1 MMRVRR
7 ALSLGL
13 WALSLLMSS
22 GCLVSSLHPV
32 YEDDSIVF
40 DESLIGAWE
49 DRESEISVSVSRG
62 EWRSYQI
69 AFTDRFG
76 TTRFVGHLTAIG
88 AVRFLNVL
96 PHDGLEKPAFIVATN
111 GFMQIEV
118 EAARVRVRELDY
130 AAVLERAGSR
140 KLGVDAAADVKQNV
154 LITASSPKVRT
165 WLAGALK
172 DETLWADWKTFTR
185 SAR

>member
-1 MMRVRR
+1 
-7 ALSLGL
+7 
-13 WALSLLMSS
+13 
-22 GCLVSSLHPV
+22 VSSLHPV
-32 YEDDSIVF
+32 YERNSILF
-40 DESLIGAWE
+40 DETLLGAWE

-96 PHDGLEKPAFIVATN
+96 PQDGLEKPAFIVATN
-111 GFMQIEV
+111 GFMQIEIQS
-118 EAARVRVRELDY
+118 ARVRVREPDY
-130 AAVLERAGSR
+130 AAVLERAGR
-140 KLGVDAAADVKQNV
+140 GKLGVEAASDVKQNV
-154 LITASSPKVRT
+154 LITASPAKLRT
-165 WLAGALK
+165 WLASALK

-185 SAR
+185 SAP